1 MFDMA
6 RINEA
11 RLLTMFE
18 HICPHGRTRYRN
30 NARERLESFAD
41 PGYAYTLAGSGHA
54 QKPSSARPTQLNAN
68 IEQATTATD
77 ANVTTAFAE
86 PMTRTLC
93 R

>member
-18 HICPHGRTRYRN
+18 HVCPHERTRYRN

-41 PGYAYTLAGSGHA
+41 PGYAYYACWL
-54 QKPSSARPTQLNAN
+54 RPRSKAKQREAN
-68 IEQATTATD
+68 PAK
-77 ANVTTAFAE
+77 
-86 PMTRTLC
+86 C
-93 R
+93 KY